1 MSIASAIAKKFGSS
15 LAKKTSRG
23 AEKEA
28 LKKEFKKQGMSET
41 EATNKANYEVKKET
55 GKDVVL
61 RKTEVKQDRDT
72 GKFKSASS
80 KGGTKTL
87 SLEAVDTTT
96 GKRVSMKRPTDE
108 TSTVRSVAE
117 RQKLRVAGEKMYE
130 AGLKD
135 AAKTR
140 AKKAAAVGVGI
151 GTVGAGTAGS
161 NKDEKIVNVD
171 MKNKDERINPKD
183 YPTYQKKTE
192 SATAFRDAF
201 KKAKSAG
208 KNTFSFE
215 GRTYKVEDGPAQKM
229 MGGGYATKKY
239 NRGGYS
245 NCGASMKPTQK
256 AKK

>member
-41 EATNKANYEVKKET
+41 EATNKAHLEVRKAED
-55 GKDVVL
+55 KDTAM
-61 RKTEVKQDRDT
+61 RKTEVKQDSKDS
-72 GKFKSASS
+72 KFISAGT
-80 KGGTKTL
+80 KGGNKTL
-87 SLEAVDTTT
+87 ALEKRDLKTGQMMSIKSDTDKTSPT
-96 GKRVSMKRPTDE
+96 RSTEKRQRIRTVS
-108 TSTVRSVAE
+108 
-117 RQKLRVAGEKMYE
+117 EKMYE

-151 GTVGAGTAGS
+151 GAVGASTAGS
-161 NKDEKIVNVD
+161 NKDEKIVNVG

-201 KKAKSAG
+201 KKAKTAG
-208 KNTFSFE
+208 KDTFSFE
-215 GRTYKVEDGPAQKM
+215 GRTYKVEDGPTQKM